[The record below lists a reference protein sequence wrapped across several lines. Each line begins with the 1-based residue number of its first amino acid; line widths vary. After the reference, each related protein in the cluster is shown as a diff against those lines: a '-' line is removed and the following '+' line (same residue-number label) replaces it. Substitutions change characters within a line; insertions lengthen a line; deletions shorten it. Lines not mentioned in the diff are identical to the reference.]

1 MRTPLSPTDILEK
14 LPHRYENIIV
24 DEVACVQDGEVSQA
38 ELYVTLSADDPARAL
53 FLRTLPTGEKVAI
66 TPIFMEI
73 LALASVSCT
82 PKTADQLLIY
92 AGIAMF
98 KKVHDLKAGE
108 KAFGVVTRKRGRG
121 VFINCEAQ
129 LYTPDNRLVCT
140 SDLTAALVDAAML
153 SQVSNDAP
161 KRTMAIPEQTCD
173 ISIDKSKYG
182 KDLRMVV
189 LDKIVHLS
197 EDMIVTSYRYPE
209 DHPFVRGHFPGNP
222 IMMGVMQWMAI
233 EDALQAYVW
242 HYYASAPVPETIT
255 LEGVLVR
262 SDGAIVAEI
271 KGYKAGLVGTG
282 PEVFAELLETKKVI
296 FREPLRPGETVFAV
310 LTSIEIL

>member
-14 LPHRYENIIV
+14 LPHRHENIIV
-24 DEVACVQDGEVSQA
+24 DEVTCVQDGDVSKA
-38 ELYVTLSADDPARAL
+38 ELYVTLSSDNPARAL
-53 FLRTLPTGEKVAI
+53 FLRTLPSGEQVAI

-98 KKVHDLKAGE
+98 KKVHDLKAGD

-129 LYTPDNRLVCT
+129 LYTPDNQLVCT
-140 SDLTAALVDAAML
+140 SDLTAALVDAAAIAAADP
-153 SQVSNDAP
+153 DAP
-161 KRTMAIPEQTCD
+161 KRLMAIPEQSCN
-173 ISIDKSKYG
+173 IAIDKQRYG

-189 LDKIVHLS
+189 ADTITHLA

-209 DHPFVRGHFPGNP
+209 DHPCVRGHFPGNP

-242 HYYASAPVPETIT
+242 QYCSGADRPQTIT
-255 LEGVLVR
+255 AEGVLVR

-271 KGYKAGLVGTG
+271 KGYKAGLSGVSTA
-282 PEVFAELLETKKVI
+282 VYAELLETKKVI
-296 FREPLRPGETVFAV
+296 FREPLRPGETVFAI
-310 LTSIEIL
+310 LTSIETL

>member
-24 DEVACVQDGEVSQA
+24 DEVTCVQDGDVSQA
-38 ELYVTLSADDPARAL
+38 ELSVPLSSDDPARAL
-53 FLRTLPTGEKVAI
+53 FLRTLPTGETVTI
-66 TPIFMEI
+66 TPVLMEI

-82 PKTADQLLIY
+82 PKTTDQLLIY

-140 SDLTAALVDAAML
+140 SDLTAALVDAAAI
-153 SQVSNDAP
+153 SQVDPDAP
-161 KRTMAIPEQTCD
+161 KRSMPIPAQTCD
-173 ISIDKSKYG
+173 IPIDKAKYG
-182 KDLRMVV
+182 KNLSMVV
-189 LDKIVHLS
+189 ADTITHIS
-197 EDMIVTSYRYPE
+197 EDMIVTSYQYPL
-209 DHPFVRGHFPGNP
+209 DHPCVRGHFPGNP

-242 HYYASAPVPETIT
+242 HYYTTTSVPESIS
-255 LEGVLVR
+255 LEGALVR

-271 KGYKAGLVGTG
+271 KGYKAGLKGDAPLVY
-282 PEVFAELLETKKVI
+282 AELLETKKVI
-296 FREPLRPGETVFAV
+296 FREPLRPGETVFAI